1 MTCDFIIQ
9 LVLCKIGRYVYLFSA
24 AHIMLL
30 PCQKNFSSYSLLSF
44 VYVTSQLRHSLCNTF
59 CSPLPLKEFWGQH
72 FSFDT
77 VTPRGNEKQRLCKIW
92 EQTRCFMRD
101 MQIWNQA
108 FSQDV
113 TSAILVLQTMK
124 RLQGSCVE
132 HFSYVITFFCTN
144 KLA

>member
-1 MTCDFIIQ
+1 
-9 LVLCKIGRYVYLFSA
+9 
-24 AHIMLL
+24 
-30 PCQKNFSSYSLLSF
+30 
-44 VYVTSQLRHSLCNTF
+44 
-59 CSPLPLKEFWGQH
+59 
-72 FSFDT
+72 
-77 VTPRGNEKQRLCKIW
+77 
-92 EQTRCFMRD
+92 MRD

-124 RLQGSCVE
+124 RLQGSRVE

>member
-1 MTCDFIIQ
+1 M
-9 LVLCKIGRYVYLFSA
+9 
-24 AHIMLL
+24 
-30 PCQKNFSSYSLLSF
+30 KNKDCAKFGS
-44 VYVTSQLRHSLCNTF
+44 
-59 CSPLPLKEFWGQH
+59 
-72 FSFDT
+72 
-77 VTPRGNEKQRLCKIW
+77 KQGV
-92 EQTRCFMRD
+92 FMRD
-101 MQIWNQA
+101 MQLWNQA